1 VHACWAPLF
10 DARHDHGIAPL
21 QFALAGMNAHIG
33 HDLAIGVVD
42 TCGALGVTPDD
53 DSGQHADYDSVN
65 SILKKTE
72 AKTKQ
77 WLLTG
82 ALKELDHDV
91 APVDDTVAI
100 WSIGAARDAAWVR
113 AQVLWH
119 LRDHQTLTDAYLA
132 ALDATVGMEGRVL
145 LLPRGLG

>member
-1 VHACWAPLF
+1 
-10 DARHDHGIAPL
+10 
-21 QFALAGMNAHIG
+21 MNVPQV
-33 HDLAIGVVD
+33 L
-42 TCGALGVTPDD
+42 P
-53 DSGQHADYDSVN
+53 
-65 SILKKTE
+65 
-72 AKTKQ
+72 KTKQ

-132 ALDATVGMEGRVL
+132 AFAIVASRRLVTLDRGFRQF
-145 LLPRGLG
+145 RGLDLDLLGL